1 MFVILALLA
10 AYWEPL
16 QSNIDKK
23 WKKIAIDSIFF
34 IIKAYGEGNEINGIP
49 PSFPFR
55 SKTENDQKL
64 RSNTLLPT
72 ENIDIA
78 KCNYSPKSEFLG
90 FPIGSYWIGDF
101 FFLTRSYILFLSCTK
116 IWKIFFLIPPPPTR
130 SLFPIAVK
138 VVVILL
144 FYFLS

>member
-23 WKKIAIDSIFF
+23 WKKNCNRFNLFYYQGFAKGTESM
-34 IIKAYGEGNEINGIP
+34 AP
-49 PSFPFR
+49 PLFPFR

-101 FFLTRSYILFLSCTK
+101 FFLTHSYILFLSCTK
-116 IWKIFFLIPPPPTR
+116 IWKIFFLIFSPL
-130 SLFPIAVK
+130 SSIAVK
-138 VVVILL
+138 VVVILFFSL
-144 FYFLS
+144 FLS

>member
-34 IIKAYGEGNEINGIP
+34 IIKACGGNGINGNP
-49 PSFPFR
+49 LFPFR

-101 FFLTRSYILFLSCTK
+101 FFLTHSYILFLSCTK
-116 IWKIFFLIPPPPTR
+116 IWKIFFLIFPPSFPLLWKLW
-130 SLFPIAVK
+130 LFFSFFA
-138 VVVILL
+138 L
-144 FYFLS
+144 FLS

>member
-1 MFVILALLA
+1 M
-10 AYWEPL
+10 
-16 QSNIDKK
+16 K
-23 WKKIAIDSIFF
+23 KKIAIDSIFF
-34 IIKAYGEGNEINGIP
+34 IIKACRGNGINGTP
-49 PSFPFR
+49 LFPFR

-101 FFLTRSYILFLSCTK
+101 FFLTHSYILFLSCTK
-116 IWKIFFLIPPPPTR
+116 IWKFFFLIFFPL
-130 SLFPIAVK
+130 SHCCESCGYSFLFFLFFWVK
-138 VVVILL
+138 RYLKKSSI
-144 FYFLS
+144 FRDEWCTKF

>member
-1 MFVILALLA
+1 M
-10 AYWEPL
+10 
-16 QSNIDKK
+16 KK
-23 WKKIAIDSIFF
+23 KNCNRFNLFYYQGSWREGIA
-34 IIKAYGEGNEINGIP
+34 GIP
-49 PSFPFR
+49 PFPFR

-101 FFLTRSYILFLSCTK
+101 FFFLAHSYILFLSCTK
-116 IWKIFFLIPPPPTR
+116 IWKIFFLVFFFFFFPSHCCESCGYSFFFCSFFIFELSDIWR
-130 SLFPIAVK
+130 KVLFFQDEWCTK
-138 VVVILL
+138 
-144 FYFLS
+144 F